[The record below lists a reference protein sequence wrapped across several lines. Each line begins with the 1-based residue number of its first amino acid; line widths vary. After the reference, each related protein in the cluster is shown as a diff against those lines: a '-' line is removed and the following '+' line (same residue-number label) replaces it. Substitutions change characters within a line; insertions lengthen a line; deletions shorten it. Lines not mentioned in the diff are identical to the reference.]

1 MVPKILRNGSN
12 ARGALERLQRS
23 FGTEAPLAWGDAPA
37 TRVGRRPVAAVASLL
52 LLSPLALTA
61 CGPPASSTLVI
72 SQSTDAPSGSDHKGH
87 LAPGV
92 FTGITLSIQNTGAGP
107 ARGVTVEDVLP
118 AGFHYYELTTLGGN
132 AIRTATSDPAAQGNP
147 VWGTWTIPAGNSN
160 TISALILSF
169 KVQAAVKPGDYQNQ
183 VKITTLTSSEADQ
196 GNLLGLVVEPRP
208 ALTLT
213 AAAATGQVTTGSMA
227 TYVISVSNVGSA
239 VAKGVAVSVSLAPG
253 FLYTT
258 TTGYEGNSVRVTA
271 VDPPGNSLLP
281 VWSSWDIPG
290 ASSGAAG
297 LLRLT
302 FQARVL
308 PGVVPGLYNLTAAV
322 TSVKDVPPQTIGNT
336 APVAVGKG
344 TKVPITMSVAPTSP
358 YVGQNGTVTYV
369 ITVEND
375 STDAAQAVTVTDTL
389 PQGFAYQSTNGI
401 VINGT
406 NAGSRLQPAAGSA
419 TPQWGPFTVP
429 AGGFNGA
436 TLVITF
442 TAKIA
447 GASLGPHANVVSGN
461 SSNAQITGGSDQS
474 PVIVTAS

>member
-1 MVPKILRNGSN
+1 MNCRK
-12 ARGALERLQRS
+12 RL
-23 FGTEAPLAWGDAPA
+23 T
-37 TRVGRRPVAAVASLL
+37 TVAASLL

-61 CGPPASSTLVI
+61 CGPGAASRLVI
-72 SQSTDAPSGSDHKGH
+72 TQSTDAPSGADHKGH

-92 FTGITLSIQNTGAGP
+92 FVGITLSIRNTGAGA

-118 AGFHYYELTTLGGN
+118 AGFRYYELTTLGGN

-147 VWGTWTIPAGNSN
+147 VWGTFTIPAGNGN
-160 TISALILSF
+160 TVSALILSF
-169 KVQAAVKPGDYQNQ
+169 RVQAAVKPGDYQNT
-183 VKITTLTSSEADQ
+183 VKITTSLASDVAQ
-196 GNLLGLVVEPRP
+196 GDPAGLVVEPRP
-208 ALTLT
+208 ALTVA
-213 AAAATGQVTTGSMA
+213 AAAATAQVTTGGTA
-227 TYVISVSNVGSA
+227 TYVVSVSNVGSA
-239 VAKGVAVSVSLAPG
+239 VAKSVVVSVSLAPG

-258 TTGYEGNSVRVTA
+258 TSGYEGNSVRVAA

-290 ASSGAAG
+290 AVNGAAG

-308 PGVVPGLYNLTAAV
+308 AAVVPGLYNLTVAV
-322 TSVKDVPPQTIGNT
+322 TSARDVPPQTIGNT

-344 TKVPITMSVAPTSP
+344 TTIPITMTVAPTAP
-358 YVGQNGTVTYV
+358 YAAQSGSVTYV

-375 STDAAQAVTVTDTL
+375 STDAAKGVTVTDTL
-389 PQGFAYQSTNGI
+389 PLGFAFQSTNSI
-401 VINGT
+401 VINGQ
-406 NAGSRLQPAAGSA
+406 NAGSRLQPAGGSA
-419 TPQWGPFTVP
+419 TPQWGPFTLP
-429 AGGFNGA
+429 GGGFNGS

-442 TAKIA
+442 TAKVG

-461 SSNAQITGGSDQS
+461 SSNAQITGASDQA

>member
-1 MVPKILRNGSN
+1 V
-12 ARGALERLQRS
+12 ARHPERRS
-23 FGTEAPLAWGDAPA
+23 L
-37 TRVGRRPVAAVASLL
+37 SLL
-52 LLSPLALTA
+52 LILLAFLALAA
-61 CGPPASSTLVI
+61 CGPGESSKLVI
-72 SQSTDAPSGSDHKGH
+72 TQSTDAPSGADHKSH

-92 FTGITLSIQNTGAGP
+92 FIGITLSIRNTGAGP

-118 AGFHYYELTTLGGN
+118 AGFRYYELTTLGGN

-147 VWGTWTIPAGNSN
+147 VWGTWTIPAGNGN
-160 TISALILSF
+160 TVSALILSF
-169 KVQAAVKPGDYQNQ
+169 RVQAAVKPGDYQNK
-183 VKITTLTSSEADQ
+183 VNITTSMASEVAPGDPV
-196 GNLLGLVVEPRP
+196 GLVVEPRP

-213 AAAATGQVTTGSMA
+213 AAAATAQVTTGGAA

-239 VAKGVAVSVSLAPG
+239 VAKAVVVSVSLAPG

-258 TTGYEGNSVRVTA
+258 TTGYEGNSVRVAA

-290 ASSGAAG
+290 AVNGAAG

-308 PGVVPGLYNLTAAV
+308 PGVTPGLYNLTVAV
-322 TSVKDVPPQTIGNT
+322 TSAKDVPPQTIGNT
-336 APVAVGKG
+336 APIAVGKG
-344 TKVPITMSVAPTSP
+344 TTVPITMTVAATAA
-358 YVGQNGTVTYV
+358 YAAQNGTVTYV

-375 STDAAQAVTVTDTL
+375 STDAARGVTVTDTL
-389 PQGFAYQSTNGI
+389 PLGFVFQSTNSI
-401 VINGT
+401 VINGQ

-419 TPQWGPFTVP
+419 TPQWGPFSVP
-429 AGGFNGA
+429 GGGFNGS

-442 TAKIA
+442 TAKVG
-447 GASLGPHANVVSGN
+447 GAPLGPHPNVVSGN
-461 SSNAQITGGSDQS
+461 SSNAQITGGADQA